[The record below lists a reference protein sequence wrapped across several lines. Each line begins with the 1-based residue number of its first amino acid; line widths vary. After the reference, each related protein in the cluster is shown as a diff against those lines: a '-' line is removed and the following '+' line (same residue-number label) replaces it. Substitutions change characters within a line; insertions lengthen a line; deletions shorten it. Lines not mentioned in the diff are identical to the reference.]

1 MPQKKH
7 HMMERPMFDEIKGLI
22 KEGNEVIADVA
33 KRVGDLEAR
42 VGDIETRLDEGETKA
57 NRPGAFST
65 KSDLATE
72 AKQLRTFCET
82 GEGLSRKDV
91 DTATGANGGYALPKQ
106 ISNVIQDQLINVSP
120 IRQIARVIQVQSS
133 DYRHLVGVR
142 GATTAWN
149 NELATR
155 AATDSPLMAEVVP
168 TFGELWAFPS
178 ITQHALDDLLA
189 DPEGW
194 VQTNVSDAF
203 GQAEGAAFVS
213 GNGTDKPTGFLT
225 GTPVATGD
233 ATRAFGVLQYIPT
246 GDASTLG
253 TSPADKLVDLIY
265 TLKAGYRTNGRFVM
279 NSKTAGT
286 VRKLKD
292 AEGRFLWSDSLASG
306 EPSLLLGYPV
316 TIAEDMPDIGAGTF
330 PIAFGD
336 FQRGYII
343 CDRVGVRIIRDEVT
357 KPGWVNYLISKR
369 VGGKLAD
376 SSAIKL
382 LRVAA
387 S

>member
-1 MPQKKH
+1 
-7 HMMERPMFDEIKGLI
+7 MFDELKALV
-22 KEGNEVIADVA
+22 KEGNDTIAEVA
-33 KRVGDLEAR
+33 KRVGTLETR
-42 VGDIETRLDEGETKA
+42 VGQIETRIDEAETKA
-57 NRPGAFST
+57 GRPRGLMSA
-65 KSDLATE
+65 SDIFVE

-82 GEGLSRKDV
+82 GEGLARKDI
-91 DTATGANGGYALPKQ
+91 DSATGANGGFALPRQ
-106 ISNVIQDQLINVSP
+106 ISEVIQDQLINVSP
-120 IRQIARVIQVQSS
+120 IRQIARVIQVNSS

-149 NELATR
+149 SELSTR
-155 AATDSPLMAEVVP
+155 AATDTPQMAEVVP

-178 ITQHALDDLLA
+178 ITQHALDDLIGN
-189 DPEGW
+189 PEAW
-194 VQTNVSDAF
+194 LQANVSDAF
-203 GQAEGAAFVS
+203 AQAEGAAFVS

-225 GTPVATGD
+225 GTPAATGD
-233 ATRAFGVLQYIPT
+233 ATRAFGTLQYIAS
-246 GDASTLG
+246 GDTSTLG
-253 TSPADKLVDLIY
+253 ANAPDKLVDLIY
-265 TLKAGYRTNGRFVM
+265 TLKAGYRANANWVM
-279 NSKTAGT
+279 NSTTAGA

-292 AEGRFLWSDSLASG
+292 SEGRFLWTDSLAAG
-306 EPSLLLGYPV
+306 QPATLLGYPV
-316 TIAEDMPDIGAGTF
+316 TVAEDMPNIAANAF

-369 VGGKLAD
+369 VGGMLAD

-382 LRVAA
+382 LKVAA